1 MRVRHLTTLKREDTR
16 ILGPAPD
23 CGNGKL
29 TLTRLCQ
36 SGLMKLVSGGDSLG
50 SQVVT
55 GTRSRVSCSSLL
67 KPVFRQTIRC
77 RKFPHTW
84 GSGSSGLS
92 SSSE

>member
-1 MRVRHLTTLKREDTR
+1 SGRTPEFWD
-16 ILGPAPD
+16 PPPD

-55 GTRSRVSCSSLL
+55 GTRSRASCSSLL

-77 RKFPHTW
+77 RKFPAHL
-84 GSGSSGLS
+84 GQRF
-92 SSSE
+92 